1 MPESDAFRRAA
12 RRAAERRSGDRR
24 PGRRRRRRA
33 ARGLA
38 ALAAAAIVAA
48 VLALLASGGGSR
60 AHARAPSTVAATT
73 STGAGGV
80 ATASTGAQH
89 APAHGAAALAGY
101 AESGEVRSL
110 VSLGRPIYCAASRGN
125 EVALTFDD
133 GPGPYTRL
141 VLAKLRKH
149 GVPATFF
156 IVGRNIPLLPGAT
169 REERALGAVGDH
181 TFTHPLLTALS
192 AGEAEHEIVRTQSAV
207 ASSSGG
213 PVFLF
218 RPPYGVHNPTID
230 GIVRAHGLLQILWT
244 VDSADSLGANYAQ
257 IERNVIGGLRPGA
270 IILMHENHGQTVRA
284 LLNIFAALRRK
295 HLRAVSVP
303 RLLTDDPPSVA
314 QVRAGG
320 AACGVRGRPGLSGG

>member
-1 MPESDAFRRAA
+1 MPESEASRRAA
-12 RRAAERRSGDRR
+12 RRAAERRSGARR
-24 PGRRRRRRA
+24 PARRRRRHA
-33 ARGLA
+33 ALGLA
-38 ALAAAAIVAA
+38 GLSAAAIVAA
-48 VLALLASGGGSR
+48 VLAVLAGGGGAR
-60 AHARAPSTVAATT
+60 AHAP
-73 STGAGGV
+73 STGAARASTGA
-80 ATASTGAQH
+80 ATASTPAQH
-89 APAHGAAALAGY
+89 ARAHGAAALPGY

-110 VSLGRPIYCAASRGN
+110 VSLGRPIYCAAPHGN

-156 IVGRNIPLLPGAT
+156 IVGRNIPLVRGAT

-181 TFTHPLLTALS
+181 TFTHPLLTALA
-192 AGEAEHEIVRTQSAV
+192 AGEAEHEIARTQTAV

-218 RPPYGVHNPTID
+218 RPPYGARNPTID
-230 GIVRAHGLLQILWT
+230 GIARAHGLLEILWT
-244 VDSADSLGANYAQ
+244 VDSGDSLGADYAQ

-284 LLNIFAALRRK
+284 LLNIFAALKRR

-303 RLLTDDPPSVA
+303 QLLTDDPPSVA

-320 AACGVRGRPGLSGG
+320 AACGVHGGPARSGG

>member
-1 MPESDAFRRAA
+1 M
-12 RRAAERRSGDRR
+12 
-24 PGRRRRRRA
+24 
-33 ARGLA
+33 
-38 ALAAAAIVAA
+38 AA
-48 VLALLASGGGSR
+48 VVAGIIAVLASGGGSR
-60 AHARAPSTVAATT
+60 AHTRGPSAVAGTT
-73 STGAGGV
+73 SSDA
-80 ATASTGAQH
+80 AAASSGAQH
-89 APAHGAAALAGY
+89 APGRGAAALPGY

-110 VSLGRPIYCAASRGN
+110 VSLGRPIYCAGSHGN

-149 GVPATFF
+149 RAPATFF
-156 IVGRNIPLLPGAT
+156 IVGRNIPLVAGAT
-169 REERALGAVGDH
+169 AEERALGAVGDH
-181 TFTHPLLTALS
+181 TFTHPLLTAL
-192 AGEAEHEIVRTQSAV
+192 APGEAEQEIVRTQAAV

-218 RPPYGVHNPTID
+218 RPPYGARNPTID

-284 LLNIFAALRRK
+284 LLNIFAALKRK

-303 RLLTDDPPSVA
+303 QLLTDDPPSVA
-314 QVRAGG
+314 QVLAGG
-320 AACGVRGRPGLSGG
+320 AACGVHGRRALSGA